1 MNNVPVKVLLKLFSS
16 LVSPILLYCSEV
28 WRVHLLGRLTNIEIF
43 KKKLFNIISNVEKL
57 HIKFC
62 KRVLGVHSKSTNLAV
77 IAELGR
83 YPMIIQISTLVIKYW
98 LRINSRIYED
108 QFVGKAARLCT
119 QSSLPIAKF
128 NAFLLKL
135 CNFSHLENNTLWK
148 ENDIN
153 NVAKA
158 IKKELR
164 KQLKII
170 WNCNLVPRVFLT
182 ERPWYQLV
190 T

>member
-1 MNNVPVKVLLKLFSS
+1 MAQKTLYSKALGAYHSIFKNFSNLNNVPVKVLLKLFSS
-16 LVSPILLYCSEV
+16 LVSPILLYFSEV
-28 WRVHLLGRLTNIEIF
+28 WGAHLLGRLTNIEIF

-57 HIKFC
+57 HIKFW
-62 KRVLGVHSKSTNLAV
+62 KRILGVHSKSTNLAV

-98 LRINSRIYED
+98 LRINSRIYEN

-135 CNFSHLENNTLWK
+135 CNFSHLEKLRTMHYG
-148 ENDIN
+148 
-153 NVAKA
+153 
-158 IKKELR
+158 KKMIL
-164 KQLKII
+164 IM
-170 WNCNLVPRVFLT
+170 
-182 ERPWYQLV
+182 
-190 T
+190 

>member
-1 MNNVPVKVLLKLFSS
+1 M
-16 LVSPILLYCSEV
+16 
-28 WRVHLLGRLTNIEIF
+28 
-43 KKKLFNIISNVEKL
+43 ISNVEKL

-98 LRINSRIYED
+98 LKINSRTYEN
-108 QFVGKAARLCT
+108 QFVGKAARLCI

-148 ENDIN
+148 INYIN
-153 NVAKA
+153 NVNQKRIA
-158 IKKELR
+158 
-164 KQLKII
+164 Q
-170 WNCNLVPRVFLT
+170 T
-182 ERPWYQLV
+182 